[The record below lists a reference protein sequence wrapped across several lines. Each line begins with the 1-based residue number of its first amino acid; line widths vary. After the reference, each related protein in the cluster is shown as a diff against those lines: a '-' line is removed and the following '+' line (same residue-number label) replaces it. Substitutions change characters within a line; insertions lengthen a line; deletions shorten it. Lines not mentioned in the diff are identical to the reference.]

1 MSKIHQD
8 LRENFE
14 EFFVQAFAYMLP
26 DTKLEFEPYLKL
38 LCHRFQN
45 IGDHGR
51 YVFNLPPRSLKSWT
65 TKFFVAWYLGH
76 YPSRNV
82 MIVCNKQQ
90 LAEKYV
96 DEVREIMNSEW
107 YKAVFPNTKIR
118 TDRSSAD
125 RFLTTRR
132 GGVLAASV
140 RGSVAGFG
148 ADLLILDDPNKIAD
162 AQRPAS
168 LEEVNAK
175 YDDELYSRLNNKKKS
190 VVICVQHRLASGDL
204 SGHLI
209 ERGYKVTALPF
220 IAPRDKKY
228 RIGDEVWKRRVGDVL
243 TKTYPAAEIALA
255 KQSPIYHWFYQ
266 QGIGQNDKKRIRMED
281 FPLFETKKAAGPF
294 VVSIDCA
301 QSENAGSSFSVIQAW
316 QKLHDGSLHLFHQ
329 FRARCPYT
337 QLQDTAK
344 SFIRQF
350 QPVAVLIETTGA
362 NGAALLSV
370 LEKQLPHINFKDIKP
385 RQSKAARLDHHR
397 KLIRQG
403 KVSLRAS
410 GEFLVDFLLEFTEFP
425 ARGTDIVDAATQVLD
440 FTEAN
445 PIWPRPAV
453 SREAAGPVGVKAS
466 DGRPIPRFAHSANES
481 GPPGIAIARGRP
493 FF

>member
-175 YDDELYSRLNNKKKS
+175 YDDELYSRLNNKKN
-190 VVICVQHRLASGDL
+190 R
-204 SGHLI
+204 
-209 ERGYKVTALPF
+209 
-220 IAPRDKKY
+220 
-228 RIGDEVWKRRVGDVL
+228 
-243 TKTYPAAEIALA
+243 
-255 KQSPIYHWFYQ
+255 
-266 QGIGQNDKKRIRMED
+266 
-281 FPLFETKKAAGPF
+281 
-294 VVSIDCA
+294 
-301 QSENAGSSFSVIQAW
+301 SSFAFSIAWHQAICRAT
-316 QKLHDGSLHLFHQ
+316 SL
-329 FRARCPYT
+329 
-337 QLQDTAK
+337 
-344 SFIRQF
+344 
-350 QPVAVLIETTGA
+350 
-362 NGAALLSV
+362 N
-370 LEKQLPHINFKDIKP
+370 
-385 RQSKAARLDHHR
+385 
-397 KLIRQG
+397 
-403 KVSLRAS
+403 
-410 GEFLVDFLLEFTEFP
+410 
-425 ARGTDIVDAATQVLD
+425 AAT
-440 FTEAN
+440 
-445 PIWPRPAV
+445 R
-453 SREAAGPVGVKAS
+453 
-466 DGRPIPRFAHSANES
+466 
-481 GPPGIAIARGRP
+481 
-493 FF
+493 